1 MPTPQ
6 NWKNYCGVG
15 VRCRQ
20 DAYPTKLEKLFWG
33 GGPVQAGC
41 LPHKTGKIIVGW
53 GSGAGRMPTPQNWKN
68 YCGVGVWC
76 RQDAYPT
83 KLEKLLWGGGL
94 VQAGCLPHK
103 TGKIIVG
110 WGSGAGRMPTPQ
122 NWKNCS
128 GVGVWCRQDAYPTKL
143 EKLLWG
149 GGPACPSIV

>member
-15 VRCRQ
+15 VR
-20 DAYPTKLEKLFWG
+20 
-33 GGPVQAGC
+33 
-41 LPHKTGKIIVGW
+41 
-53 GSGAGRMPTPQNWKN
+53 
-68 YCGVGVWC
+68 C

-110 WGSGAGRMPTPQ
+110 WGFGAGRMPTPQ
-122 NWKNCS
+122 NWKNYC
-128 GVGVWCRQDAYPTKL
+128 GVGVGCRQDAYPTKL
-143 EKLLWG
+143 EKLFWG
-149 GGPACPSIV
+149 GGLVQAGCLPHKTGKIIVGWGSRLPKHRLTRTFCSREKREEQQGRTHFHYWEYGDPRDTNPG